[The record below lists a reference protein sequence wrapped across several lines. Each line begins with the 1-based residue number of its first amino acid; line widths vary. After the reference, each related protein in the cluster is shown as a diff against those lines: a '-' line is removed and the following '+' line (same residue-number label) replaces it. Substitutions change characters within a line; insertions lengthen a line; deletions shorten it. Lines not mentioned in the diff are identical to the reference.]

1 MGTSLLSS
9 MEYMILSNSPLVSV
23 IIPSFNHERYIEA
36 TLQSVA
42 NQTYE
47 NIQLIVIDDTSSDE
61 TVQLAA
67 RWLSEREGR
76 FSSSILIKNRK
87 NLGADK
93 TINKGILEARGEY
106 VAILNSD
113 DLFMPTR
120 LTQLVGALVTSGRD
134 VAFSK
139 VIAIDD
145 CDTMISPHRLPKV
158 LQGVFDEADRCAEN
172 YPAIGF
178 GFIEKNIAISTG
190 NLVIRRNLFEKIG
203 YFRCLKY
210 IHDWDFILRSILV
223 SEPVYVPE
231 ELYSYR
237 IHNTNSFSELS
248 DIAQIETEISIKYF
262 RFLAENSTIEN
273 ELAPLRC
280 NWPGLVDY

>member
-1 MGTSLLSS
+1 
-9 MEYMILSNSPLVSV
+9 MEYTTLSNSPLVSV
-23 IIPSFNHERYIEA
+23 IIPSFNHEQYIEA

-47 NIQLIVIDDTSSDE
+47 NIQLILIDDTSSDE

-67 RWLSEREGR
+67 RWLSERNER
-76 FSSSILIKNRK
+76 FSSSLLIKNRE

-93 TINKGILEARGEY
+93 TINRGILEANGEY

-120 LTQLVGALVTSGRD
+120 LTQLVGALVSSGRD

-139 VIAIDD
+139 VVAIDD
-145 CDTMISPHRLPKV
+145 CGTMISPRQLPKV

-190 NLVIRRNLFEKIG
+190 NLVIRRSLFEKIG

-248 DIAQIETEISIKYF
+248 HIAQIETEISLKYF
-262 RFLAENSTIEN
+262 RLLAENSKIEN

-280 NWPGLVDY
+280 NWPGLVDS

>member
-1 MGTSLLSS
+1 

-47 NIQLIVIDDTSSDE
+47 NIQLIVIDDTSIDE

-67 RWLSEREGR
+67 RWLSEREDR

-158 LQGVFDEADRCAEN
+158 LQGAFDEADRCAEN

-248 DIAQIETEISIKYF
+248 DIAQIETEISLKYF

-280 NWPGLVDY
+280 NWPGLIDY